1 MEPAVSC
8 RAALAPTCLCAALR
22 VRLHYRTRT
31 QTPLPLP
38 IHNRLSLSA
47 HESARST
54 ANAAVDASPR
64 TADGTGC
71 VALLVQVSSRQFR
84 ILQGG
89 SAFSQ
94 RCVCQGQPAFC
105 HSGVPPND
113 SVIVVLAIA
122 VLVQLSRQPE
132 PADEAVQHQ
141 HAQRGPAEHERLY
154 VEPPVRRHLLSAS
167 ESPAQSTLRCAA
179 LRATV
184 WGGTIMG
191 TSIEECDEAV
201 PGVPVT
207 GGSSTDLPRTETVA
221 VSLCQRPRAERSRQ
235 ARRAEVA
242 ASARSGGGC
251 GGGRAGGLAR

>member
-1 MEPAVSC
+1 M
-8 RAALAPTCLCAALR
+8 
-22 VRLHYRTRT
+22 
-31 QTPLPLP
+31 
-38 IHNRLSLSA
+38 
-47 HESARST
+47 
-54 ANAAVDASPR
+54 DASPR

-221 VSLCQRPRAERSRQ
+221 VSLCQRPRGHGRLAPR
-235 ARRAEVA
+235 EVA
-242 ASARSGGGC
+242 AGVSGGGW
-251 GGGRAGGLAR
+251 RRVRRRTALAAS